1 MTHEELKYKESRL
14 RECFK
19 KKLEMLD
26 VDGSNDYMTV
36 KCIKTYGMLW
46 HLVHQLCMAEEK
58 NEKEVVAKESRSIT
72 TADTMDIQATGLK
85 MRSK

>member
-36 KCIKTYGMLW
+36 KCIKMYGVLW
-46 HLVHQLCMAEEK
+46 HLVHQLCMAEE
-58 NEKEVVAKESRSIT
+58 NESQEVRGSVT

>member
-1 MTHEELKYKESRL
+1 MTHEELKYKESKL

-19 KKLEMLD
+19 KKLGMLD
-26 VDGSNDYMTV
+26 VDGSNDYTAI
-36 KCIKTYGMLW
+36 KCIKTYGVLW

-58 NEKEVVAKESRSIT
+58 ETEQVQVRSGSVT

>member
-14 RECFK
+14 RDCFK

-26 VDGSNDYMTV
+26 VDGNNDYMTV
-36 KCIKTYGMLW
+36 KCVKTYGVLW
-46 HLVHQLCMAEEK
+46 HLVHQLCMAEE
-58 NEKEVVAKESRSIT
+58 NETEQVRGGSVT